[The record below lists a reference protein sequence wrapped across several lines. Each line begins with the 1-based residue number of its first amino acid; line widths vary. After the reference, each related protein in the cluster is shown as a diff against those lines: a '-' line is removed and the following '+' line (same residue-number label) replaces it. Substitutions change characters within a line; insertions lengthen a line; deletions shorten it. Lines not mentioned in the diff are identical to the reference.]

1 MKIFKHWIAEK
12 RRVNIQ
18 GEDKEITTYGG
29 SNASMEEA
37 AVRAK
42 EKMDKIIRKINGER
56 DLFEEYQSEIR
67 EEILQVLDEHT
78 IITRN
83 RYGAQVM
90 NAEYLMFLDIDKPK
104 PAGLG
109 GLFKKSTPESDKE
122 KIYDMVRK
130 LAASPKYQGLAFRTY
145 ETFQGARVIVLGRDF
160 DAQDHTAMNM
170 MKEFNCDA
178 LYTAICRKQAC
189 FRARLTP
196 KPRRIKMESYKVK
209 YPREGMDGAFESWLQ
224 SYERESRNYS
234 VCRFV
239 EQIGVSTFGTTEA
252 VRVHDEMTGAAFR
265 QPLA

>member
-1 MKIFKHWIAEK
+1 MKIFKHWMAEK

-18 GEDKEITTYGG
+18 GENKEITTYGG
-29 SNASMEEA
+29 SNSSIEEA
-37 AVRAK
+37 ALRAK

-56 DLFEEYQSEIR
+56 DIFEEYQSEIR
-67 EEILQVLDEHT
+67 EEILQTLDERT

-90 NAEYLMFLDIDKPK
+90 NAERLMFLDIDKPK
-104 PAGLG
+104 SAGLG
-109 GLFKKSTPESDKE
+109 GLFKKSTPEGDKE
-122 KIYDMVRK
+122 KIYDMVKK
-130 LAASPKYQGLAFRTY
+130 LATASKYQGLAFRIY

-160 DAQDHTAMNM
+160 DAQEHDSLVM
-170 MKEFNCDA
+170 MKEFNCDS

-209 YPREGMDGAFESWLQ
+209 YPREGMDAAFETWLTA
-224 SYERESRNYS
+224 YERESRYFS

-239 EQIGVSTFGTTEA
+239 EQVGTSPFGMPEA
-252 VRVHDEMTGAAFR
+252 VRVHDEITGVATR